1 MASQPHRVEFSFGMF
16 LAVTVTILAITAV
29 LGRNWA
35 APIPPTESTIYS
47 PQYLNLY

>member
-1 MASQPHRVEFSFGMF
+1 MPSPPHRVEFSFGMV

-35 APIPPTESTIYS
+35 APIPPTETTIYS
-47 PQYLNLY
+47 PQHLNLY